1 MLSKS
6 DVPLSS
12 LIKLLTSFNTEAG
25 YLVPTETGMSKSIL
39 DAHSSLRSYLAQTG
53 VHDYSLQEKGTES
66 KVTEEINVITSDKIV
81 TTKLSL
87 YRPETKNGDPRIWI
101 YKLNEFANAYNLLAF
116 IKINERL
123 FLFNASDKKLVKND
137 GIGNLTL
144 VSDTPLAELLQTK
157 SNYLDE
163 HAEELI
169 GKLKLISNR
178 GFVES
183 LRNGDT
189 GVGMTLE
196 TLLGITANSNRAP
209 DYKGIEIKAKRVRGA
224 NNRTTN
230 NVSLFSQVPNWPLS
244 TCKNG
249 LAILNKCGYIDSE
262 TNRLQLYCTVSN
274 SPNPQSLSLF
284 VNENDN
290 LVECKKIIS
299 GTAEPIVVW
308 DLGNLK
314 TQLESKHKQTFWVKA
329 KTKKNENNLECFH
342 YIEVEHTQNPLTANL
357 PSLIEIGAITMD
369 FTLSKKA
376 TGNGTRDHGYLFRIK
391 PSNFDLLFPPSKII
405 KLTTY

>member
-6 DVPLSS
+6 DINLSS

-39 DAHSSLRSYLAQTG
+39 DAHGSLRSYLEQTG
-53 VHDYSLQEKGTES
+53 VHNYSLQEKGPDA
-66 KVTEEINVITSDKIV
+66 KVTEEINVITSNKIV

-101 YKLNEFANAYNLLAF
+101 YKLNEFANAYNLLTF
-116 IKINERL
+116 IKVNERL
-123 FLFNASDKKLVKND
+123 FLFNASDKQLVKSD
-137 GIGNLTL
+137 GVGNLTL
-144 VSDTPLAELLQTK
+144 VSNTPLAELLQAK

-244 TCKNG
+244 NCKNG
-249 LAILNKCGYIDSE
+249 LAILNKCGYIDSNK
-262 TNRLQLYCTVSN
+262 NRLQLYCTVSN

-290 LVECKKIIS
+290 LVECKKIMS

-329 KTKKNENNLECFH
+329 KTKKNESNLECFH
-342 YIEVEHTQNPLTANL
+342 YIEVEHTQNPLIANL

-369 FTLSKKA
+369 FTLSQKA
-376 TGNGTRDHGYLFRIK
+376 TGIGTRDHGYLFRIK

-405 KLTTY
+405 KLNN